1 LQQQAPAIAGT
12 PATASRKQVLGIRDM
27 SNDCFKFQTG
37 VTKGNLSTY
46 RNNAIFATNL
56 FVSFPCFEKKKDGFK
71 TGLPNERKVLF
82 VFATVD
88 EEFAQ
93 QEICE
98 KFDWQIHSA
107 VTARWR
113 DTPNTQSQQGVHVY
127 TMTEIRFSR
136 TKTAGHRSEK
146 ETYIT

>member
-1 LQQQAPAIAGT
+1 MKIWQMF
-12 PATASRKQVLGIRDM
+12 V
-27 SNDCFKFQTG
+27 SNWCD
-37 VTKGNLSTY
+37 KGEIY

-56 FVSFPCFEKKKDGFK
+56 LVSFPCFGKKKDGFK
-71 TGLPNERKVLF
+71 TGLPNKRKVLF

-107 VTARWR
+107 VTAR
-113 DTPNTQSQQGVHVY
+113 
-127 TMTEIRFSR
+127 
-136 TKTAGHRSEK
+136 
-146 ETYIT
+146 